1 MASKTK
7 CPELVRQQK
16 REANAR
22 HRARK
27 KVCRRL
33 LHALLRQMRPLQPAC
48 RALRHANMMRSHGP
62 GMLLL
67 RAFARL
73 LCTSES

>member
-7 CPELVRQQK
+7 CPELARQQK

-27 KVCRRL
+27 KVGPMAAPRL
-33 LHALLRQMRPLQPAC
+33 VRHMRPLQPAC
-48 RALRHANMMRSHGP
+48 RALRHASMMRSHGR
-62 GMLLL
+62 GRLLL
-67 RAFARL
+67 QALHDFGAPGK
-73 LCTSES
+73 S